1 MSTLVER
8 LQLLAQRIAAECV
21 TLNQGLAALYASV
34 GDLATLTTDDKSTIV
49 KAINEVLSKVGVVSQ
64 NLADFSAAEATDLA
78 AMTTTAKGTYGQAVN
93 ELKLSIDTLATVMN
107 GKFGDLATLNTTD
120 KSTVVAAINEVL
132 ASLTSLN
139 GTLSGIIDDALTA
152 STTKTWSVDRIKVE
166 IQAAKD
172 ALLGGAGEAI
182 DTLKELGDLL
192 ATDGSAIAAITTALG
207 KRVAVDQAQVFTTA
221 EKLQG
226 CENLGIGDP
235 DTDLV
240 AVFETALSGGAPIVM
255 G

>member
-21 TLNQGLAALYASV
+21 TLNQGLAAVYAAMGELTS
-34 GDLATLTTDDKSTIV
+34 LTTDDKTTIV
-49 KAINEVLSKVGVVSQ
+49 AAINEVLAKVGVVST
-64 NLADFSAAEATDLA
+64 NLANFTAAEATDLA

-107 GKFGDLATLNTTD
+107 GKFGDLSTLNTTE
-120 KSTVVAAINEVL
+120 KGSVVGAINEVL

-172 ALLGGAGEAI
+172 ALLGGAGAAI

-192 ATDGSAIAAITTALG
+192 AAEESLSAAFTAALA
-207 KRVAVDQAQVFTTA
+207 KRVAVDQVQVFTTA

-235 DTDLV
+235 DADLV
-240 AVFETALSGGAPIVM
+240 AVFETALAGGPIVM